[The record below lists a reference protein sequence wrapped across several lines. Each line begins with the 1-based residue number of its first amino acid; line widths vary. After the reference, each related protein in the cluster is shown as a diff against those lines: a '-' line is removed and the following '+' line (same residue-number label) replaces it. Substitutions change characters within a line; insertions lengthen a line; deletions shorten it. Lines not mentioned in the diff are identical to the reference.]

1 MLAAGPT
8 TFFFSPFHFQRLW
21 KKINEIN
28 QDWGVGVEEELG
40 KGGDDVACE
49 GQGPCGSRLEK
60 SDTLTFLWLLAP
72 WKGLKAATRPPT

>member
-1 MLAAGPT
+1 ME
-8 TFFFSPFHFQRLW
+8 
-21 KKINEIN
+21 KKNEIN
-28 QDWGVGVEEELG
+28 QGWGVGVEEELG
-40 KGGDDVACE
+40 KGGDGVACE